1 MKLRYALLLLPL
13 LTACRPEPPSTERP
27 PEPKATALRDTMQQP
42 LDRAHAADAAVQQA
56 ARARD
61 AALDVA
67 TDTLAET
74 AKQ

>member
-27 PEPKATALRDTMQQP
+27 PEPQATALREAMQQP
-42 LDRAHAADAAVQQA
+42 LERAQAADAAVQQA

-61 AALDVA
+61 VALEVA

-74 AKQ
+74 TKQ

>member
-1 MKLRYALLLLPL
+1 MKLRYALLLPL

-27 PEPKATALRDTMQQP
+27 PEPQATVLREAMQQP
-42 LDRAHAADAAVQQA
+42 LERAQAADAAMQQA

-61 AALDVA
+61 VALEVA

-74 AKQ
+74 TKQ